1 MSVVV
6 LGVDYPGS
14 CCDCDFCY
22 DYIGCICTGDSFFQD
37 SLAES
42 DFDAGINRLPNCPLR
57 PLPDHHGRLI
67 DADVLELG
75 MQELWEAN
83 EISNGDWLWFREEL
97 NNQETIV
104 EAEGE

>member
-6 LGVDYPGS
+6 LGLDMPETGWKCYVNQLGS
-14 CCDCDFCY
+14 CKVKDISCGK
-22 DYIGCICTGDSFFQD
+22 YIS
-37 SLAES
+37 S
-42 DFDAGINRLPNCPLR
+42 RCPLR

>member
-1 MSVVV
+1 MSVAV
-6 LGVDYPGS
+6 LGMDMPNN
-14 CCDCDFCY
+14 CCDCPLFKSNASGYLFCKGKR
-22 DYIGCICTGDSFFQD
+22 ISFGKED
-37 SLAES
+37 AEW
-42 DFDAGINRLPNCPLR
+42 LPKETPNWCPLR

-75 MQELWEAN
+75 MQELWESN

-97 NNQETIV
+97 YYQETIL